1 MLFEVESFQVQ
12 TLMGG
17 EGDLPLRPAPC
28 GCGAPPAHGRG
39 HPRDIGLP
47 EDAAAC
53 LPGLATL
60 PPGLERRGPGFL
72 STGCQTRAGSWL
84 ARLPPWHPQSQ
95 PSAEASV
102 SAARLSVSTARLHE
116 KTQRRAGPKKNVSC
130 LEYSGHT
137 RGTSP
142 HRDTTLSP
150 KPYAL

>member
-1 MLFEVESFQVQ
+1 
-12 TLMGG
+12 MGG

-28 GCGAPPAHGRG
+28 GCGAPPGHGRG

-72 STGCQTRAGSWL
+72 STGRQMRAGSWL
-84 ARLPPWHPQSQ
+84 ARFPLGTRSHSPVQR
-95 PSAEASV
+95 
-102 SAARLSVSTARLHE
+102 RLSAPHVCLSALHVCM
-116 KTQRRAGPKKNVSC
+116 KKPRGGPGPKKNVSC

-142 HRDTTLSP
+142 HRGGHTRGTSPHRDTTLSP
-150 KPYAL
+150 KPYWL